1 MIQSFHQEKV
11 ALLLAKN
18 AENIKQL
25 RVNYDELNA
34 TLKSLTTDITS
45 LHTAREVGKLELGS
59 FKINA
64 YLMDNDNIKALDTL
78 FNKKYID
85 FPKTGKSIESE
96 S

>member
-1 MIQSFHQEKV
+1 V
-11 ALLLAKN
+11 A
-18 AENIKQL
+18 
-25 RVNYDELNA
+25 
-34 TLKSLTTDITS
+34 
-45 LHTAREVGKLELGS
+45 S

-64 YLMDNDNIKALDTL
+64 YLMNNTFIFKASDTL